1 MEALTMRVIA
11 TKIISLAL
19 IVLFTFK
26 GCTVDTE
33 EKLYP
38 IGRDT
43 VASFGTGQYAIMKL
57 WNEDELYWSLENLK
71 TGETIE
77 YMVYNYKEV
86 ENYVYVVGY
95 YGYTKLNY
103 ETGEY
108 QKEENMEVYSA
119 EDQAIF
125 EEVERTRYIA
135 DAIRE
140 QQDYRKKQ

>member
-1 MEALTMRVIA
+1 MMRVIV
-11 TKIISLAL
+11 TEIISIAFIL
-19 IVLFTFK
+19 LFAFK
-26 GCTVDTE
+26 GCTIDTE

-86 ENYVYVVGY
+86 GNYVYVVGY

-108 QKEENMEVYSA
+108 QKEEDMEAYSE
-119 EDQAIF
+119 EDRAIF

-135 DAIRE
+135 DEMRE
-140 QQDYRKKQ
+140 QKNSNKRQ